1 MAFVLPIFYLV
12 ATMFAPRTLGYNA
25 VMLAGYLALSAAF
38 IIRFRMP
45 KLGVRG
51 LIIAMII
58 LGIIL
63 GSLFFIRQVVL

>member
-1 MAFVLPIFYLV
+1 M
-12 ATMFAPRTLGYNA
+12 GYNA